1 MLITIKS
8 LSLMRKFAAL
18 AICAIVGVP
27 SYSQIIEE
35 AEDNKPKKFVQ
46 LTVEEP
52 KLTFFQ
58 GFTLSADVFGPIQY
72 LMSDYGSFEG
82 ALRLNLYN
90 TYFPIAELGFA
101 NCDMTDGNTNIS
113 YKTSAPY
120 LRVGVDMNILKNK
133 FQENRLFVGVRYGIS
148 NYKYDYSGPVVSD
161 PVWNGNYQL
170 SLDGITAT
178 SHWAELV
185 LGAQVK
191 IWRNFHM
198 GWSVRLKTEL
208 STTKNLSSKPHYI
221 PGYGTTTSGTSWG
234 GTYSLIFDVDWGKKN
249 RVKRVIETPVE
260 VKVDV
265 DTPNDTI
272 NTSEQEPSPDL

>member
-35 AEDNKPKKFVQ
+35 TEDNKPKKFVQ

-72 LMSDYGSFEG
+72 LMSDYGSVEG

-133 FQENRLFVGVRYGIS
+133 FQENRLFVGVRYGICRI
-148 NYKYDYSGPVVSD
+148 
-161 PVWNGNYQL
+161 Q
-170 SLDGITAT
+170 
-178 SHWAELV
+178 
-185 LGAQVK
+185 
-191 IWRNFHM
+191 
-198 GWSVRLKTEL
+198 
-208 STTKNLSSKPHYI
+208 
-221 PGYGTTTSGTSWG
+221 
-234 GTYSLIFDVDWGKKN
+234 
-249 RVKRVIETPVE
+249 ET
-260 VKVDV
+260 
-265 DTPNDTI
+265 
-272 NTSEQEPSPDL
+272 